1 MQWTTTGLSM
11 WLPDEQLDGL
21 ISSGKL
27 PAEQGDYAVYAT
39 ILEDRKFRGPSNVPL
54 IRQRTFTM
62 DGLGFWAER
71 GRPEPVRRLIG
82 EVPRLLAETVDDFI
96 RKNREPVDLKPVSM
110 GFPYLLLPES
120 ERQRFFRGTT
130 GIESGYR
137 KLREDFPRTHGLIS
151 LSRVGFDRDRR
162 QSIVAFGHQFG
173 GRCGRGEYVFLELRD
188 GCWIVVRSTMAWI
201 S

>member
-1 MQWTTTGLSM
+1 MQWTTAGLSM

-27 PAEQGDYAVYAT
+27 PAENGDHAVYAAV
-39 ILEDRKFRGPSNVPL
+39 LADRKFRGRSDVPL

-62 DGLGFWAER
+62 DGLGFWAEL

-82 EVPRLLAETVDDFI
+82 EVPWLLAETVDDFLE
-96 RKNREPVDLKPVSM
+96 KNREPVDLKPVAL

-120 ERQRFFRGTT
+120 ERLELFRDPGEPE
-130 GIESGYR
+130 GGYR
-137 KLREDFPRTHGLIS
+137 KLRREFPRSHGLIS
-151 LSRVGFDRDRR
+151 LSRAGFDRDRR
-162 QSIVAFGHQFG
+162 QSIVACGHQSG
-173 GRCGRGEYVFLELRD
+173 ARAGHGDYVVLESREGRWL
-188 GCWIVVRSTMAWI
+188 VRWSTLGWM